1 MELKISFVNKA
12 VVGSAPGP
20 DVSRK
25 VKVPEPKSFG
35 AAQSAKE
42 LEIFLW
48 DMEQYFKGSHI
59 SDDEK
64 VLITSMCLS
73 EDAKLW

>member
-48 DMEQYFKGSHI
+48 DMEQ
-59 SDDEK
+59 
-64 VLITSMCLS
+64 
-73 EDAKLW
+73 